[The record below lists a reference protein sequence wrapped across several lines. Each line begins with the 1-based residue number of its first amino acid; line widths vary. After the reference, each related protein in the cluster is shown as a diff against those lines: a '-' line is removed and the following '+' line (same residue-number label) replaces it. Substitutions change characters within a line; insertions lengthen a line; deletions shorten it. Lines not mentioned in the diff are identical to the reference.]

1 MKKKKFTHGITFFTI
16 PEMFEAVRNVSD
28 ELEVGVS
35 DFMRQL
41 VEHYFKTRST
51 KDEAKSNVKKDCLP
65 DQEDDHGLLSGT

>member
-16 PEMFEAVRNVSD
+16 PEMFEAIRNVSD

-41 VEHYFKTRST
+41 VEHYFKARNT
-51 KDEAKSNVKKDCLP
+51 KDEVKSNVKKDCSP
-65 DQEDDHGLLSGT
+65 DQEDDHGLL